1 MCLRVNRCAAA
12 ICGSLFFAEI
22 VRSLRGAFLGKVTAP
37 RVGNDEIQSSWEQRS
52 RLEKN
57 QREVVN
63 RLRYVGRRRKEVD
76 MEEGRRE

>member
-22 VRSLRGAFLGKVTAP
+22 VRSLRGALLGKVTAP
-37 RVGNDEIQSSWEQRS
+37 RAGNDEMQSSWEQRG
-52 RLEKN
+52 LEKN
-57 QREVVN
+57 QGEVVN
-63 RLRYVGRRRKEVD
+63 RFRYVGRRRKEVD